1 MCAKHSETLSFH
13 TATSFDVSLEGSDI
27 FWKLKPKS
35 GGFVST
41 RDLYLTYE
49 EYFIYKKY
57 INIKNDVCYL
67 HDFARMLHIS
77 IKATVFHQAIPPT
90 NIFTKAVR
98 EK

>member
-13 TATSFDVSLEGSDI
+13 TATSFDISLEGSDI

-35 GGFVST
+35 GGLSA
-41 RDLYLTYE
+41 RDQINLTYE
-49 EYFIYKKY
+49 EYFIKN
-57 INIKNDVCYL
+57 IIKNDVCYL

-90 NIFTKAVR
+90 NIFTKALR